1 MRLTSV
7 VTNEQLGDVRVRG
20 RPGNSEEQQDVGEQ
34 QGVSGARH
42 EHLLREVRTHMSLK
56 VGNIRKIRKFFY

>member
-42 EHLLREVRTHMSLK
+42 EHLLREVRTHMS
-56 VGNIRKIRKFFY
+56 F